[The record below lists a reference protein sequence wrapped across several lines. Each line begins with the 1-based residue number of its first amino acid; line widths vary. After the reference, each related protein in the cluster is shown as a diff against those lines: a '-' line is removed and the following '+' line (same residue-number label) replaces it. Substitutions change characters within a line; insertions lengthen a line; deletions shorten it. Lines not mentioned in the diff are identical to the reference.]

1 MATGRELR
9 RHSLWSPFGP
19 PSQTPLLPQ
28 AAAASTLERP
38 IPHLQLRSAVSMWC
52 RFPAKTSPFSIAS
65 ELHFLQLAS
74 SFLQLRRESL
84 NCTRSGRSEEHTSE
98 LQSLMRISYAVFCL
112 KKKKNKQHTI
122 AESRNTYN
130 KTRNQ

>member
-65 ELHFLQLAS
+65 ELHFLQL
-74 SFLQLRRESL
+74 
-84 NCTRSGRSEEHTSE
+84 RSEEHTSE
-98 LQSLMRISYAVFCL
+98 IQSLMRISYAVFCL
-112 KKKKNKQHTI
+112 KKKK
-122 AESRNTYN
+122 
-130 KTRNQ
+130 

>member
-1 MATGRELR
+1 MRI
-9 RHSLWSPFGP
+9 SDWS
-19 PSQTPLLPQ
+19 SDVCSSDLLPQ

-84 NCTRSGRSEEHTSE
+84 NCTRSGPFRHPLLKLAGRLFGLAPFLLLQGRSEEHTSE
-98 LQSLMRISYAVFCL
+98 PS
-112 KKKKNKQHTI
+112 H
-122 AESRNTYN
+122 
-130 KTRNQ
+130 